1 MVMRVEVKESRS
13 QGVEVEVEVEVEDT
27 TVLKN
32 TRAMVQSTEGYELT
46 VNGFSMPL

>member
-1 MVMRVEVKESRS
+1 MRVEVKESRS
-13 QGVEVEVEVEVEDT
+13 QGVEVEVEVEDT